1 MKYDKP
7 RITSTI
13 IIGVILTV
21 LLVFT
26 LLLTPVSWAALKGA
40 IDESAENSESAG
52 GQIVGAFALAIVG
65 AVGIALVIAIYFLII
80 IGNGIC
86 FIFTFKNRRS
96 TLKPIRIISFVMDG
110 LIGVMVTISIV
121 KIILLFCGI

>member
-26 LLLTPVSWAALKGA
+26 LLLTPVSWAALKEA

-110 LIGVMVTISIV
+110 LIGAMVTISIV